1 MKFVIAGATGT
12 VGRHVVNAAVSRGHM
27 VTALSRSSGHDILT
41 GVGLTHALSDA
52 DAVIDVTS
60 LMTTNARKASRFF
73 TAITQNLH
81 TAELEAGVGHHIGLS
96 IVGIQ
101 TIDAGYYAGKLAQE
115 RAISSGPVPWSLLR
129 ATQFHEFAEQAV
141 QRGSIGPLVAVPKI
155 LMRPIAASEV
165 GQRLVDVAEGHPGGR
180 LKDLAGP
187 ADERLVDL
195 VRRMFNF
202 DRVKRP
208 TLEVALPGKYW
219 RRAASG
225 VLRGADDTARGSITF
240 DQWLRGADHAPV
252 EIPPAAR
259 YLGMSLPRTA
269 S

>member
-1 MKFVIAGATGT
+1 MKLVIAGATGT
-12 VGRHVVNAAVSRGHM
+12 VGRHVVNAAVNRGHT
-27 VTALSRSSGHDILT
+27 VTALSRSSGHDILK
-41 GVGLTHALSDA
+41 GAGLTPALSDA

-60 LMTTNARKASRFF
+60 SMTTSARKARRFF

-115 RAISSGPVPWSLLR
+115 RAISCGPVPWSLVC

-141 QRGSIGPLVAVPKI
+141 QRGSFGPLVVLPKI

-165 GQRLVDVAEGHPGGR
+165 GQRLVDVAEGRPAGR

-202 DRVKRP
+202 DGVKRR
-208 TLEVALPGKYW
+208 TLEVTLPGKYW
-219 RRAASG
+219 RGAASG
-225 VLRGADDTARGSITF
+225 VLRGADDTTRGSITF
-240 DQWLRGADHAPV
+240 DEWLRGPDHT
-252 EIPPAAR
+252 R
-259 YLGMSLPRTA
+259 C
-269 S
+269 